1 MGGVAEPYPVTIAK
15 ATQLDLS
22 ELLPLMRAYCEFYEV
37 EPRDDRLVALSRALI
52 DDPGE
57 GVQLIARGEDNIAVG
72 FATVYWTWQ
81 TLDAARVGVMN
92 DLYVSA
98 DVRGGGVGRA
108 LIEACRGA
116 CRKRG
121 VNKLV
126 WETAPDNRTAQRL
139 YDSTGAESSTWMA
152 YEIDAW

>member
-1 MGGVAEPYPVTIAK
+1 MRRMAPVEVTISK
-15 ATQLDLS
+15 VGQLDLS
-22 ELLPLMRAYCEFYEV
+22 ELLPMLRAYCDFYEV
-37 EPRDDRLVALSRALI
+37 EPRDDRLVSLCRSLI

-57 GVQLIARGEDNIAVG
+57 GQQLIARDEEGKAVG
-72 FATVYWTWQ
+72 FATIYWGWQ
-81 TLDAARVGVMN
+81 TLDAGRIGIMN
-92 DLYVSA
+92 DLYVVP

-116 CRKRG
+116 CRKKG
-121 VNKLV
+121 VGRLV

>member
-1 MGGVAEPYPVTIAK
+1 MGDVADSYPVTIAK

-22 ELLPLMRAYCEFYEV
+22 ELLPLMRAYCDFYEV

-57 GVQLIARGEDNIAVG
+57 GVQFIARGEDNVAVG

-92 DLYVSA
+92 DLYVSSDA
-98 DVRGGGVGRA
+98 RGGGVGRA

-121 VNKLV
+121 AGRLV
-126 WETAPDNRTAQRL
+126 WETAPDNVTAQRL
-139 YDSTGAESSTWMA
+139 YDSTGAESSTWMT
-152 YEIDAW
+152 YELEAW